1 MEEKESIIL
10 NKKIV
15 TFSILALVSLV
26 LGISYAYFTAQGQS
40 AEQTITTSDIEIDFT
55 EGAELMSTTFLKPI
69 KRDEVFA
76 KAAKKTFT
84 VENTGTEKMYMHI
97 SLEDMVIPEKLKRYD
112 FVWSLYEGN
121 KNVSNGTFA
130 DAGTSMEIAPY
141 QVFEVGE
148 EKSYSLYIWIDETGV
163 DQSSMMAQTFN
174 VTIQAQG
181 EVYWTSPESDFT
193 VTEEGV
199 LTAYNGS
206 DATVVIPPVVNGV
219 TVTEIGS
226 ELLIETD
233 IEKIKNVIIPNG
245 VVTIEDSAFFGGSIE
260 KVVIPN
266 SVTSIGYNAFE
277 MNELTNISI
286 PNSIAHIKGMAFYD
300 NSISSIMIPDGI
312 VTIEDSV
319 FAKNSISNVVI
330 PKSIVNLDNRL
341 FAGNIS
347 LITVQGKSSAPDTF
361 TEGWDA
367 NGYDESTSTFINL
380 AEVIYVP

>member
-1 MEEKESIIL
+1 MNERKQKTTIAIAS
-10 NKKIV
+10 
-15 TFSILALVSLV
+15 LVVVLSLV
-26 LGISYAYFTAQGQS
+26 LGISFAYFAAQGQS
-40 AEQTITTSDIEIDFT
+40 TEQSITTSNMGIEFGDGTAIVNAA
-55 EGAELMSTTFLKPI
+55 GLKPI
-69 KRDEVFA
+69 MRDEVLT

-84 VENTGTEKMYMHI
+84 VTNTGTEKLFVHI
-97 SLEDMVIPEKLKRYD
+97 TLDDITIPTNLKRYD
-112 FVWSLYEGN
+112 FVWSLYEGDT
-121 KNVSNGTFA
+121 NVSNGTFA
-130 DAGTSMEIAPY
+130 SATTSMDVAPY
-141 QVFEVGE
+141 QVFEVDD
-148 EKSYSLYIWIDETGV
+148 EKTYNLYIWIDETGI
-163 DQSSMMAQTFN
+163 DQSAMMGQTFKA
-174 VTIQAQG
+174 TIKAEG
-181 EVYWTSPESDFT
+181 ETYYTSPESDFT
-193 VTEEGV
+193 VTEAGV